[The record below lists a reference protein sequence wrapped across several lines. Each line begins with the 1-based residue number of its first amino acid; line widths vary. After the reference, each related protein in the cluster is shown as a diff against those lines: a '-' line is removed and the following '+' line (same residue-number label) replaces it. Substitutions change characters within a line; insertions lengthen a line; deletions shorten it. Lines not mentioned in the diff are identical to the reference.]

1 MFKKLSVKVCA
12 MIAMFV
18 VMFSVTAFITI
29 GGMNKAYKHTKDIK
43 NVYLQNILVLD
54 DINSNYESLQ
64 KNILSHIAANEEKY
78 ENDAVDK
85 VRKKIDYINTDI
97 EKLRNNGLDEKSMKM
112 CDEYKKMYDE
122 YFVLVDK
129 VLELSNEG
137 KDDEAYKYM
146 KTVLEE
152 KDDKIDKQWEMLEKE
167 CSDNVNNVIT
177 NQGETLSYIKIIS
190 NITFVIF
197 ILIAFITIKYINRIV
212 VKPVEDANE
221 KLNNLINEI
230 NEGNGDLSL
239 RLKANSNDEV
249 GSLIK
254 GINKFMETLENVVE
268 KVKKSSLSL
277 ESANNNV
284 ALRIEDANESI
295 TNTSATMEELAA
307 NMESITSNTNGIN
320 LKVEKAYNFTKEI
333 HNETIK
339 GVELAEVIKRNSNE
353 LKSESAKQKNNTTII
368 VNKINESLNES
379 LENIKKVELINEL
392 ANEILAISSQ
402 TNLLA
407 LNASIEAARAGEAGK
422 GFAVVANE
430 ISSLADSSKNTTTN
444 IQEIGS
450 TINKAV
456 SQLAEDVKSILEFL
470 NNVVL
475 KDYDCN
481 VKTGEQ
487 YEKDAEKFEEVLGKF
502 VDNSNELND
511 LINNIVDSVSIIT
524 KSINES
530 TMGIEETAKNSTD
543 LVNTMLNIQSD
554 METSAKVQAELIDEV
569 NKFEKCRNIKNR
581 EKF

>member
-64 KNILSHIAANEEKY
+64 KNILSYIAANEEKY

-146 KTVLEE
+146 KTVLGE